1 MKLNVPSYSLA
12 KYKSQVHV
20 LVLNGDEPSY
30 PEDNSVMVLTASQL
44 FGLRYNYFTIITCK
58 AFNKT
63 VVPSI

>member
-44 FGLRYNYFTIITCK
+44 FGLKYNYFTIITCK